1 MLQRLGSYI
10 AEAYEHA
17 LDAEC
22 QAATARAPCVR
33 KEYEN
38 LARSWRMVAR
48 SFEFNETLE
57 RFLMDRDRARD
68 AKPPNPPAIG

>member
-1 MLQRLGSYI
+1 MLQRLGPYI

-22 QAATARAPCVR
+22 QAASAPMPSIR
-33 KEYEN
+33 KEYED
-38 LARSWRMVAR
+38 LARSWRKVAR

-68 AKPPNPPAIG
+68 AKPPEPPPAR